1 MARRG
6 IGSAHPINPTRFH
19 PLTMLQRT
27 CLLFSLSLVPAG
39 FAAPPEPFDQFV
51 DHVAAAMMREDPMSA
66 TASQYFS
73 GSEQDA
79 VDRRLSARDRIGTPF
94 DPAAREHRTAQVRA
108 DLETLKGYSRAAL
121 TPVQRVS
128 AGMLEWKLADIV
140 RSDASLADHVY
151 VFEQFGGL
159 QISLVNFLTQTHPIR
174 NARDAEN
181 YLARLDQVAGV
192 LDQGIAA
199 ARSRAALGA
208 VPPRFIL
215 QATIGGLD
223 RLLQDP
229 PEKNVLVT
237 SLDQRVG
244 KLASIPADRR
254 SAWVAQAQR
263 TVAEKVLPA
272 FGRVRALLVEQ
283 EAVASDA
290 AGFGARPHGEEA
302 YAAAL
307 ASNTTTEMTPR
318 AVHELGLRE
327 VTRIEAQMD
336 TILKQLGYADGSVKD
351 RYLRL
356 NATLLPKLDPDPR
369 PALVQR
375 YTAIVRD
382 AEKRSVALFDL
393 RPHAPVEVR
402 REPPFTENGAA
413 AHYSQPAPD
422 GSKPGIFWI
431 PLGVIAPDVIWDG
444 AGMKSVAYHEA
455 VPGHHFQLTL
465 QQELPGVP
473 RFRQKRALGG
483 FTSFTEGWALYAER
497 LAAESGWYEGDP
509 QGHLGQ
515 LNAELFRARRLVV
528 DTGLHVMH
536 WSRQQAIDYGIQ
548 ASEVERYVVT
558 PGQACAYKI
567 GELGILAER
576 TKAKAA
582 LGDKFSLKQFHNL
595 LFRTGTVPLAV
606 LTQAVDDWI
615 ARGGGA

>member
-1 MARRG
+1 M
-6 IGSAHPINPTRFH
+6 FK
-19 PLTMLQRT
+19 RT
-27 CLLFSLSLVPAG
+27 CLLFALSFACAG
-39 FAAPPEPFDQFV
+39 FAAPPEPFDLFV
-51 DHVAAAMMREDPMSA
+51 DHVAAAMMSEDPMSA
-66 TASQYFS
+66 TVSQYFS
-73 GSEQDA
+73 GAEQDA
-79 VDRRLSARDRIGTPF
+79 VDRRLSAQDRIGTPF
-94 DPAAREHRTAQVRA
+94 DSAARERRVARTRA
-108 DLETLKGYSRAAL
+108 DLATLKGYSRVAL

-128 AGMLEWKLADIV
+128 AGMLEWKFEDIL
-140 RSDASLADHVY
+140 RSDAGLADHVY
-151 VFEQFGGL
+151 VFEQFGGV
-159 QISLVNFLTQTHPIR
+159 QISLVNFLSQTHPIR

-181 YLARLDQVAGV
+181 YLVRLSQVAGV
-192 LDQGIAA
+192 LDQGIAT

-215 QATIGGLD
+215 QATIGGID

-237 SLDQRVG
+237 SLDQRVA

-254 SAWVAQAQR
+254 SAWVAAAQR
-263 TVAEKVLPA
+263 TVAESVLPA
-272 FGRVRALLVEQ
+272 IGRVRALLAGQ
-283 EAVASDA
+283 ESVASDA
-290 AGFGARPHGEEA
+290 AGFGERPNGEKA

-307 ASNTTTEMTPR
+307 ASNTTTEMTPE
-318 AVHELGLRE
+318 AVHQLGLRE

-336 TILKQLGYADGSVKD
+336 AILKQLGYADGSVKD
-351 RYLRL
+351 RYLQL

-369 PALVQR
+369 PALVR
-375 YTAIVRD
+375 RFTEIVRD

-393 RPHAPVEVR
+393 RPRAPVEVR

-413 AHYSQPAPD
+413 AHYSMPAPD

-431 PLGVIAPDVIWDG
+431 PLGTIAPDVIWDG

-465 QQELPGVP
+465 QQELPDVP

-528 DTGLHVMH
+528 DTGLHMMH
-536 WSRQQAIDYGIQ
+536 WSQQQAIDYGIQ
-548 ASEVERYVVT
+548 ASEVDRYAAT

-567 GELGILAER
+567 GELRILAER
-576 TKAKAA
+576 AKAQAA
-582 LGDKFSLKQFHNL
+582 LGPKFSLKQFHNL